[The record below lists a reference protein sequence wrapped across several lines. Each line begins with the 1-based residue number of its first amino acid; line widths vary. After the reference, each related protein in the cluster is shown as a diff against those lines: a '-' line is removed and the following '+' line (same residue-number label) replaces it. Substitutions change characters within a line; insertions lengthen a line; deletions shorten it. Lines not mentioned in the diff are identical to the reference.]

1 MTKEL
6 NTLDIFNNS
15 ADKIINI
22 LSNRM
27 SIKKI
32 KELNSQLKQD
42 YKDLENI
49 YKEKFRNSLYVAF

>member
-6 NTLDIFNNS
+6 NTLDVFNNS

-22 LSNRM
+22 LSNKM

>member
-1 MTKEL
+1 
-6 NTLDIFNNS
+6 
-15 ADKIINI
+15 
-22 LSNRM
+22 M